1 MSLKESLRKQVINRC
16 MIDTHT
22 HTQAVV
28 RSTDRPSLLFCGI
41 IAYSPFR
48 GLSWPCSGLL
58 LSSIDQISYVSIK
71 ALIPCVH
78 TTLSNEHGDLKTN
91 VSVCICV
98 YGWVQIMMNE
108 RRGYG
113 CGFGII
119 RRIIDTIFCSSRR
132 RITTVSLRSS
142 YRSHID

>member
-1 MSLKESLRKQVINRC
+1 MSLKESLRKQLINRC
-16 MIDTHT
+16 MIDT

-48 GLSWPCSGLL
+48 ELSRPCRGLL

-113 CGFGII
+113 CDFGII

-132 RITTVSLRSS
+132 KITTVSLRSS
-142 YRSHID
+142 Y